1 MEARFE
7 YWDAFKNL
15 RSLVRRG
22 SFVSRGKRRGEGEKK
37 EKVIDGGSTKTTVDR
52 FRGPGIVIE
61 ASIRLQFASK
71 LRPFFFY
78 SGNFLAAD
86 LPRRS
91 IRRSILRP
99 WPTRYILGGEQACA
113 RNGSNVRFE
122 MYAIS
127 AGISIMNNRKE
138 RNGCVKI
145 RRFYRLHHR

>member
-22 SFVSRGKRRGEGEKK
+22 SFVSRGKRRGKK
-37 EKVIDGGSTKTTVDR
+37 RKKLSTGDR
-52 FRGPGIVIE
+52 RKQRWIGFEGPGIVIE

-78 SGNFLAAD
+78 SENFLATD

-113 RNGSNVRFE
+113 RNGSNVCLYE

>member
-71 LRPFFFY
+71 LRPFFFFTAGIFSRPIY
-78 SGNFLAAD
+78 PAD
-86 LPRRS
+86 LFADPSSDLGQPDTYWGGSKRVHGMD
-91 IRRSILRP
+91 
-99 WPTRYILGGEQACA
+99 PTYVCTRCTPFPPE
-113 RNGSNVRFE
+113 
-122 MYAIS
+122 
-127 AGISIMNNRKE
+127 
-138 RNGCVKI
+138 
-145 RRFYRLHHR
+145 YRL

>member
-22 SFVSRGKRRGEGEKK
+22 SFVSRGKRRGDGEKK
-37 EKVIDGGSTKTTVDR
+37 RKKLSTGDR
-52 FRGPGIVIE
+52 RKQRWIGFEGPGIVIE

-78 SGNFLAAD
+78 SGNFLATD

-99 WPTRYILGGEQACA
+99 WPTRYILGGRASVCTEWIQRAFRDVRHFR
-113 RNGSNVRFE
+113 RNIDYE
-122 MYAIS
+122 
-127 AGISIMNNRKE
+127 
-138 RNGCVKI
+138 
-145 RRFYRLHHR
+145 